1 MAKKRKEQTTREIL
15 VDAIYEYSGDEFENN
30 LDVFE
35 LAKESEHELVDRII
49 NLLDYY
55 HGKYNEL

>member
-1 MAKKRKEQTTREIL
+1 MAKKRKEQTTREMLI
-15 VDAIYEYSGDEFENN
+15 DAIYDYSGDEFPAIAD
-30 LDVFE
+30 LLE

-55 HGKYNEL
+55 HERSNEI